1 MIIRNI
7 AAIVSGMD
15 EEYPYHIIRGINKFA
30 KDNFLNVSYFAAY
43 GNIAG
48 TNGSDIGEL
57 SIYNLPEFSKFDG
70 AILITNTF
78 ANPELRE
85 SIINKV
91 KAANIP
97 TIIFENR
104 DHEEFYDISIDN
116 YSVMRRLVEHLIKE
130 HDVRVFNYVSG
141 PLTNPEALDRFN
153 AFKDVLSENGI
164 DLDENRIFYGGF
176 KSYDGIRAADDFIN
190 SGLELPDA
198 FVCANDSMALSLMS
212 KLQRMGYKIPNDV
225 IITGFDHTFNAR
237 NSSPVLTTVRRPLYH
252 SGFQACSL
260 LLDLINGEE
269 RPHHTLLDAEP
280 VFTESC
286 GCKQEESPDIIEFK
300 INTYERIERTYTSV
314 HMLNRLIAG
323 LSSASSLEECVL
335 AMIQMLKMLDCE
347 KFSLCLISD
356 WEDTYHSL
364 SFDDEAYYSE
374 FMTAPLIWDNETVK
388 YMANFPSRQLMPEPL
403 TTGGNINYFLPL
415 NFGGRCLGYIV
426 MTNSDFPIY
435 SLLCHTMTMNISYA
449 IEHVS
454 KFNYLDPLCKI
465 YNRNGFVQNAE
476 PLYRDC
482 IADKSPITVGFV
494 DLDDLK
500 TINDTY
506 GHKEGDF
513 AIKSIAEAID
523 ASCGDKNVC
532 GRFGGDEFVIFG
544 KGDDFG
550 DKFKKDLLDRISDIN
565 LKSGKPYKLSA
576 SIGFITTV
584 PSRSDTMIDL
594 IQRADTK
601 MYEIKKERHKNR

>member
-176 KSYDGIRAADDFIN
+176 KSYDGIRAADAFIN

-374 FMTAPLIWDNETVK
+374 FMTAPLIWDNENVK

-454 KFNYLDPLCKI
+454 KFNFLDPLCKI

-476 PLYRDC
+476 HLYRDC

-584 PSRSDTMIDL
+584 PSRSDAMIDL

>member
-454 KFNYLDPLCKI
+454 KFNFLDPLCKI

-584 PSRSDTMIDL
+584 PSRSDAMIDL

>member
-176 KSYDGIRAADDFIN
+176 KSYDGIRAADAFIN
-190 SGLELPDA
+190 SGLELPGA

-212 KLQRMGYKIPNDV
+212 KLQRMGYKIPDDV

-454 KFNYLDPLCKI
+454 KFNFLDPLCKI

-584 PSRSDTMIDL
+584 PSRSDAMIDL

>member
-7 AAIVSGMD
+7 AAVVSGMD

-43 GNIAG
+43 GNIAS

-57 SIYNLPEFSKFDG
+57 SIYNLPDFSSFDG

-78 ANPELRE
+78 ADPTLRE
-85 SIINKV
+85 SIISKV
-91 KAANIP
+91 HAANIP
-97 TIIFENR
+97 TIIFENT

-116 YSVMRRLVEHLIKE
+116 YSVMKKLVEHLILE
-130 HDVRVFNYVSG
+130 HKVKVFNYVSG

-153 AFKDVLSENGI
+153 AFKDALTEHGI
-164 DLDENRIFYGGF
+164 APDEDRIFYGGF
-176 KSYDGIRAADDFIN
+176 KSYDGIRAVDSFIS
-190 SGLELPDA
+190 SGLPLPDA

-212 KLQRMGYKIPNDV
+212 KLQRMGYKIPQDV

-252 SGFQACSL
+252 SGLQACSL

-286 GCKQEESPDIIEFK
+286 GCSQEETPDIVEFK

-323 LSSASSLEECVL
+323 LSSANNLDECVL
-335 AMIQMLKMLDCE
+335 AMVQMLKMLDCE
-347 KFSLCLISD
+347 KFSLCLVSD
-356 WEDTYHSL
+356 WEDTYHSP

-374 FMTAPLIWDNETVK
+374 FMTAPLIWDNENIRFQ
-388 YMANFPSRQLMPEPL
+388 ANFPSRQLMPEPL
-403 TTGGNINYFLPL
+403 TTGGNVSYFLPL

-454 KFNYLDPLCKI
+454 KFNFLDPLCKI

-476 PLYRDC
+476 PLYREC
-482 IADKSPITVGFV
+482 IADKDDITVGFV

-500 TINDTY
+500 NINDTY

-513 AIKSIAEAID
+513 AIKTIAEAISE
-523 ASCGDKNVC
+523 SCGPDNVC

-544 KGDDFG
+544 KGDGFG
-550 DKFKKDLLDRISDIN
+550 DNFKADLLARIDDIN

-584 PSRSDTMIDL
+584 PKRSDAMIDL
-594 IQRADTK
+594 IQQADAK
-601 MYEIKKERHKNR
+601 MYEIKKLRQKNR

>member
-30 KDNFLNVSYFAAY
+30 RDNFLNVSYFAAY

-176 KSYDGIRAADDFIN
+176 KSYDGIRAVDAFIN

-212 KLQRMGYKIPNDV
+212 KLQRMGYKIPDDV

-454 KFNYLDPLCKI
+454 KFNFLDPLCKI

-584 PSRSDTMIDL
+584 PSRSDAMIDL